1 MMRMAAIR
9 QVVVLG
15 AGTMGGGI
23 AAHLTNLGFKVSI
36 LDVSQA
42 AVQAGFDRTRTAK
55 PAAFYAPSKAEE
67 IRLGNTTDH
76 LAWISEADWIIE
88 AVSERP
94 AIKAA
99 VYEAVSPH
107 VRPDAF
113 LTTNTSGLEIGMLA
127 ATLPANLQS
136 RFLGTHFFNPPRY
149 LKLLELIPHAG
160 TDSAVTTRLHE
171 FLETQVARRVVRAKD
186 TPGFIA
192 NRFGM
197 WSMYHAIRT
206 AEKLHLTVEQVDA
219 ITGPF
224 LGRPKSGS
232 FRLADIVGLDV
243 MDDIGR
249 NLIERCTN
257 DSEVSVLERPASV
270 SELIGRGWIGEKVG
284 QGYYRREGSELLAF
298 DLTTHAYR
306 QRQEPVL
313 PSLTEL
319 GKLPLVERLRAAIQ
333 QRDEVGEYLRLY
345 LEPLLAYATKIAP
358 EISHSVLDF
367 DRVMQWGFGW
377 QLGPFELADVLIP
390 PAKWYSTGT
399 YLGYSGEN
407 HRIPEPEEYRKLEEY
422 PLVDQTETLKI
433 RDLGDGVLAA
443 SIATRAGVVTPNL
456 LTDLVERI
464 PKHRG
469 RWVLSSETP
478 NFSVGFD
485 LKNILAKI
493 DAEAWTEIDEM
504 LAGLQAFG
512 EFLETQP
519 IVAAVSGY
527 CFGGGYE
534 VAFSCPLVVA
544 DAESK
549 IGLPETKVGLIPGGR
564 GSIMVRRH
572 NQSNAKRLVDAAMT
586 VTLGEVSASAD
597 HARTLGYL
605 RPDDVTSYHPDK
617 LIYTAKQAAL
627 GLQIQAAPAWAP
639 VSGPVVGM
647 IDQAQQNAKKQGQMT
662 DYDELIGDRIKRVMA
677 KSPSYESAVA
687 IERECFLDL
696 CQRNFTVLRIRH
708 MLEHKTA
715 LRN

>member
-1 MMRMAAIR
+1 MMPMAAIR

-42 AVQAGFDRTRTAK
+42 AVHAGFDRTRSAK
-55 PAAFYAPSKAEE
+55 PAAFYAPNKADE

-76 LAWISEADWIIE
+76 LAWVAEADWIIE

-99 VYEAVSPH
+99 VYEAVSPF

-113 LTTNTSGLEIGMLA
+113 LTTNTRGLEIGMLA
-127 ATLPANLQS
+127 ASLPVNLQS

-171 FLETQVARRVVRAKD
+171 FLESQVARRVVRAKD

-224 LGRPKSGS
+224 LGRPRSGS

-249 NLIERCTN
+249 NLIERCTD
-257 DSEVSVLERPASV
+257 DSEITTLERPVSV

-284 QGYYRREGSELLAF
+284 QGYYRRGGSELLAF
-298 DLTTHAYR
+298 DLTTQAYR
-306 QRQEPVL
+306 QRQEPIL

-319 GKLPLVERLRAAIQ
+319 GKLPLADRLRAALQ

-345 LEPLLAYATKIAP
+345 LEPLLAYAAKIAP

-390 PAKWYSTGT
+390 TAKWYDTGR
-399 YLGYSGEN
+399 YLGYSGELQ
-407 HRIPEPEEYRKLEEY
+407 RIPEPEEYRKLAEY
-422 PLVDQTETLKI
+422 PVVDQTETLKI

-456 LTDLVERI
+456 LTDLIDRM

-493 DAEAWTEIDEM
+493 EAEAWGEIDEM

-519 IVAAVSGY
+519 MVAAISGY

-549 IGLPETKVGLIPGGR
+549 IGLPEAKVGLIPGGR
-564 GSIMVRRH
+564 GSILVRRH
-572 NQSNAKRLVDAAMT
+572 NQSNAKRLVDAAIT
-586 VTLGEVSASAD
+586 ISLGEVSASAD
-597 HARTLGYL
+597 HARSLGYL

-627 GLQIQAAPAWAP
+627 GLQIQPPPAWAP
-639 VSGPVVGM
+639 VTGPVVGM
-647 IDQAQQNAKKQGQMT
+647 IDQAQQNAKKQGLMT